1 MLNSLL
7 NSTDIYMYNNHQRI
21 LINEQYF
28 EEIIIV
34 TMYYYYYNINIITN
48 YKEKKLNADL
58 SITDQWTQL
67 TRTRLHIQLCEQAKQ
82 SLRIWLKFNCM
93 NNVSYKNLN

>member
-28 EEIIIV
+28 EEIITNRTFLQCTI
-34 TMYYYYYNINIITN
+34 IITI
-48 YKEKKLNADL
+48 LVL
-58 SITDQWTQL
+58 
-67 TRTRLHIQLCEQAKQ
+67 
-82 SLRIWLKFNCM
+82 
-93 NNVSYKNLN
+93 